1 MCVRQKVVGVSCVT
15 DNCHHCRMQVLAMFH
30 DHLDQLKFQ
39 FHLYAQFSPAEE
51 EHAHTMEFDALTINT
66 FGAYIAI
73 A

>member
-1 MCVRQKVVGVSCVT
+1 
-15 DNCHHCRMQVLAMFH
+15 MQVLAMFY

>member
-1 MCVRQKVVGVSCVT
+1 
-15 DNCHHCRMQVLAMFH
+15 MQVLAMFY

-66 FGAYIAI
+66 FGAYDYFQQHSQLLGSVNFVD
-73 A
+73 